1 MGSGSVSEQN
11 REGLSTGLAIIH
23 GNRLEA
29 LREVLVYWMR
39 SNPLGVLENETILV
53 QSNGIAQWLQLAL
66 ARSPGDRVQP
76 GCGIAAA
83 LDIQLPSAFLW
94 QAYRAVLG
102 NDRVPK
108 VSPYDKS
115 RLTWRLLRL
124 LPDLVE
130 LPECAQLR
138 RFLAEDLTARK
149 EYQLA
154 ERLADLYDQY
164 QVYRADWLT
173 AWSEGRDLL
182 IDAQG
187 QELPLPEEQRWQPL
201 LWRAICADMADAQR
215 NLSRADLHR
224 QFLTACQS
232 LQQRPRAMPRRVII
246 FGISALPQQFIEALS
261 ALAEHT
267 QVLLCVHNPCRH
279 YWADIIDGK
288 ELLRST
294 YRRQARKA
302 GMPADISDADLHLH
316 AQPLLAA
323 WGKQGRDYIRLLDA
337 FDDTSRYSDWF
348 QRIDLFDDAD
358 ADVEHLSLLNQI
370 QQDILELEPLSDAK
384 RTWHEGDDSLT
395 FQVTHS
401 RQREVEILHDQML
414 QWFQDDPGLKPRD
427 IIVMVPDVNQYAPHI
442 RSVFGRLSRRD
453 PRFIP
458 FTLNDQQNRGQA
470 PLLIALELLLQLP
483 QERFGI
489 SQLFDLLEVPA
500 LRERFGMAENDLP
513 QLQHWIRDSGIRWG
527 LDSAQRA
534 GLELPEG
541 LEQNTWLF
549 GLKRMLLG
557 YVMGDEQTFAGIE
570 AYGEVAGLEA
580 AQVGPLAELVV
591 ALLQLR
597 EYLLMPKAFTDWIPV
612 LTELLERFL
621 LPVSD
626 QDLMLMEQ
634 LTQRLQQWQ
643 EACTE
648 AALERTLPLEV
659 VRDSWLDG
667 IDEMSLSQ
675 RFLAGAVNIATLMPM
690 RAIPFRRVC
699 LLGMN
704 DGDYPRIQP
713 PMDFDLMV
721 GRYRPGDRSRRE
733 DDRYLFLEAML
744 SARDALYISWV
755 GRSVRDN
762 AEQPPSV
769 LVAQLRDHLEQG
781 WKTADGAELLEQLTT
796 EHPLQPFSPRYFERN
811 PRLFTYAG
819 EWREVHDSAEP
830 AVPDGLPAL
839 EVPEALNLK
848 TLQRFLRYPVQTF
861 FNQRLGV
868 WFDTMEEVPEEHE
881 PFRFDRLDQFRLGSE
896 LIAAGLKADSH
907 EAGIQLQL
915 ARWQR
920 AGELPLGP
928 YGERALREI
937 ISPAAST
944 LRHLQQLQAD
954 WQPLSEPLELQLP
967 LKAGGV
973 NVLLEDWVGG
983 LYRQN
988 SGKELALIL
997 SSPQAISDK
1006 GQPRWHRLV
1015 RAWLDHLA
1023 VSASGYSLTTFLVG
1037 PDTSARIRPLAADRA
1052 QQQLDE
1058 VLAYYL
1064 RALSQPAPL
1073 ACRTGLV
1080 LLSTADDK
1088 DPVEAAANVYNGN
1101 SRFPGEGSTDRYLQ
1115 RAWPEFDAL
1124 LVAGLEDWARALYR
1138 PLIEQGELLSREEA

>member
-1 MGSGSVSEQN
+1 MNQPQA
-11 REGLSTGLAIIH
+11 GLAIIH

-29 LREVLVYWMR
+29 LRELLVYWMR
-39 SNPLGVLENETILV
+39 SNPLRVLENETILV

-66 ARSPGDRVQP
+66 ARSPEHSEQP
-76 GCGIAAA
+76 GCGIAAS

-102 NDRVPK
+102 ADRVPK
-108 VSPYDKS
+108 TSPYDKS
-115 RLTWRLLRL
+115 RLAWRLLRL

-130 LPECAQLR
+130 QPECEQLR
-138 RFLAEDLTARK
+138 RFLADDLTARK

-164 QVYRADWLT
+164 QVYRADWLS
-173 AWSEGRDLL
+173 AWAEGRDLL
-182 IDAQG
+182 IDAKG
-187 QELPLPEEQRWQPL
+187 QEQPLPEEQRWQPL
-201 LWRAICADMADAQR
+201 LWRAIRADMDETQR
-215 NLSRADLHR
+215 NLSRADLHQ
-224 QFLTACQS
+224 QFLSACSQ
-232 LQQRPRAMPRRVII
+232 LHKRPQTMPRRVII

-294 YRRQARKA
+294 RRRQALKE
-302 GMPADISDADLHLH
+302 GMPEEVSDADLHLH

-323 WGKQGRDYIRLLDA
+323 WGKQGRDYIRLLDE
-337 FDDTSRYSDWF
+337 FDDTSQYRDWF
-348 QRIDLFDDAD
+348 QRIDLFDDAEPE
-358 ADVEHLSLLNQI
+358 VEQLSLLNQI
-370 QQDILELEPLSDAK
+370 QQDILELEPLPKEA
-384 RTWHEGDDSLT
+384 RHWYEGDDSLT
-395 FQVTHS
+395 FQVAHS

-414 QWFQDDPGLKPRD
+414 QWFQDDPSLKPRD
-427 IIVMVPDVNQYAPHI
+427 IIVMVPDVNQYSPHI

-500 LRERFGMAENDLP
+500 LRERFGMAESDLP

-557 YVMGDEQTFAGIE
+557 YIMGDEQTFAEIE
-570 AYGEVAGLEA
+570 AYGEVGGLEA
-580 AQVGPLAELVV
+580 AQVGPLAELVA

-597 EYLLMPKAFTDWIPV
+597 EHLLTPKPFSEWSLV

-626 QDLMLMEQ
+626 QDLMLMER
-634 LTQRLQQWQ
+634 LTQKLQEWQ
-643 EACTE
+643 EACSE
-648 AALERTLPLEV
+648 AMLERPLPLEV

-769 LVAQLRDHLEQG
+769 LVAQLRDHVEQG
-781 WKTADGAELLEQLTT
+781 WQTEEGTELLEQLTT
-796 EHPLQPFSPRYFERN
+796 EHPLQPFSPRYFDQN

-819 EWREVHDSAEP
+819 EWREVHNGVEQQVQTD
-830 AVPDGLPAL
+830 LPPL
-839 EVPEALNLK
+839 EFPETLNLK
-848 TLQRFLRYPVQTF
+848 ALQRFLRYPVQTF
-861 FNQRLGV
+861 FTQRLGV
-868 WFDTMEEVPEEHE
+868 WFETLDEVQVEHE

-896 LIAAGLKADSH
+896 LIDAGLKAETH
-907 EAGIQLQL
+907 EAGIQSQL

-937 ISPAAST
+937 VSPAAST

-954 WQPLSEPLELQLP
+954 WQPLAEPLEIQLT
-967 LKAGGV
+967 LNAG
-973 NVLLEDWVGG
+973 NAQVLLEDWIGG

-988 SGKELALIL
+988 TGKELALIL

-1052 QQQLDE
+1052 RQLLDE

-1064 RALSQPAPL
+1064 QALAEPAPL
-1073 ACRTGLV
+1073 ACRSALA
-1080 LLSTADDK
+1080 LLSAPEDK
-1088 DPVEAAANVYNGN
+1088 DPVEAAANVYEGN
-1101 SRFPGEGSTDRYLQ
+1101 SRFPGEGATDRYLQ
-1115 RAWPEFDAL
+1115 RAWPEFEPL
-1124 LVAGLEDWARALYR
+1124 LRAGLEDWARALYG
-1138 PLIEQGELLSREEA
+1138 PLIEQGELLSREDT

>member
-1 MGSGSVSEQN
+1 MNQPQA
-11 REGLSTGLAIIH
+11 GLAIIH

-29 LREVLVYWMR
+29 LRELLVYWMR
-39 SNPLGVLENETILV
+39 SNPLRVLENETILV

-66 ARSPGDRVQP
+66 ARSPEHSEQP
-76 GCGIAAA
+76 GCGIAAS

-102 NDRVPK
+102 ADRVPK
-108 VSPYDKS
+108 TSPYDKS
-115 RLTWRLLRL
+115 RLAWRLLRL

-130 LPECAQLR
+130 QPECEQLR
-138 RFLAEDLTARK
+138 RFLADDLTARK

-164 QVYRADWLT
+164 QVYRADWLS
-173 AWSEGRDLL
+173 AWAEGRDLL
-182 IDAQG
+182 IDAKG
-187 QELPLPEEQRWQPL
+187 QEQPLPEEQRWQPL
-201 LWRAICADMADAQR
+201 LWRAIRADMDETQR
-215 NLSRADLHR
+215 NLSRADLHQ
-224 QFLTACQS
+224 QFLSACSQ
-232 LQQRPRAMPRRVII
+232 LHKRPQTMPRRVII

-294 YRRQARKA
+294 RRRQALKA
-302 GMPADISDADLHLH
+302 GMPEDVSDADLHLH

-323 WGKQGRDYIRLLDA
+323 WGKQGRDYIRLLDE
-337 FDDTSRYSDWF
+337 FDDTSQYRDWF
-348 QRIDLFDDAD
+348 QRIDLFDDAEPE
-358 ADVEHLSLLNQI
+358 VEQLSLLNQI
-370 QQDILELEPLSDAK
+370 QQDILELEPLPKEA
-384 RTWHEGDDSLT
+384 RHWYEGDDSLT
-395 FQVTHS
+395 FQVAHS

-414 QWFQDDPGLKPRD
+414 QWFQDDPSLKPRD
-427 IIVMVPDVNQYAPHI
+427 IIVMVPDVNQYSPHI

-500 LRERFGMAENDLP
+500 LRECFGMAESDLP

-570 AYGEVAGLEA
+570 AYGEVGGLEA
-580 AQVGPLAELVV
+580 AQVGPLAELVA

-597 EYLLMPKAFTDWIPV
+597 EHLLTPKPFSEWSLV

-626 QDLMLMEQ
+626 QDLMLMER
-634 LTQRLQQWQ
+634 LTQKLQEWQ
-643 EACTE
+643 EACSE
-648 AALERTLPLEV
+648 AMLERPLPLEV

-769 LVAQLRDHLEQG
+769 LVAQLRDHVEQG
-781 WKTADGAELLEQLTT
+781 WQTEEGTELLEQLTT
-796 EHPLQPFSPRYFERN
+796 VHPLQPFSPRYFEQN

-819 EWREVHDSAEP
+819 EWREVHNGVEQQVQTD
-830 AVPDGLPAL
+830 LPPL
-839 EVPEALNLK
+839 EFPETLNLK
-848 TLQRFLRYPVQTF
+848 ALQRFLRYPVQTF
-861 FNQRLGV
+861 FTQRLGV
-868 WFDTMEEVPEEHE
+868 WFETLDEVQVEHE

-896 LIAAGLKADSH
+896 LIDAGLKAESH
-907 EAGIQLQL
+907 EAGIQSQL

-937 ISPAAST
+937 VSPAAST

-954 WQPLSEPLELQLP
+954 WQPLAEPLEIQLT
-967 LKAGGV
+967 LNAG
-973 NVLLEDWVGG
+973 NAQVLLEDWIGG

-988 SGKELALIL
+988 TGQELALIL

-1052 QQQLDE
+1052 RQLLDE

-1064 RALSQPAPL
+1064 QALAEPAPL
-1073 ACRTGLV
+1073 ACRTALA
-1080 LLSTADDK
+1080 LLSAPEDK
-1088 DPVEAAANVYNGN
+1088 DPVEAAANAYEGN
-1101 SRFPGEGSTDRYLQ
+1101 SRFPGEGTTDRYLQ
-1115 RAWPEFDAL
+1115 RAWPEFEPL
-1124 LVAGLEDWARALYR
+1124 LRAGLEDWARALYS
-1138 PLIEQGELLSREEA
+1138 PLIEQGELLSREDT

>member
-1 MGSGSVSEQN
+1 MSEQN

-29 LREVLVYWMR
+29 LRELLVYWMR

-66 ARSPGDRVQP
+66 ARSPEDADQP

-102 NDRVPK
+102 ADRVPK
-108 VSPYDKS
+108 TSPYDKS
-115 RLTWRLLRL
+115 RLAWRLLRL
-124 LPDLVE
+124 LPDLIE
-130 LPECAQLR
+130 QPECAQLR
-138 RFLAEDLTARK
+138 RFLADDLTARK

-164 QVYRADWLT
+164 QVYRADWLS
-173 AWSEGRDLL
+173 AWAEGRDLL

-187 QELPLPEEQRWQPL
+187 QEQPLPEEQRWQPL
-201 LWRAICADMADAQR
+201 LWRAIRADMDESQR
-215 NLSRADLHR
+215 NLSRADLHQ
-224 QFLTACQS
+224 QFLAACSQ
-232 LQQRPRAMPRRVII
+232 LKQRPRSVPRRVII

-261 ALAEHT
+261 ALARHT

-294 YRRQARKA
+294 RRRQALKA
-302 GMPADISDADLHLH
+302 GMPEEVSDADLHLH

-323 WGKQGRDYIRLLDA
+323 WGKQGRDYIRLLDQ
-337 FDDTSRYSDWF
+337 FDDTSQYRDWF
-348 QRIDLFDDAD
+348 QRIDLFDDAEP
-358 ADVEHLSLLNQI
+358 DVEHLSLLNQI
-370 QQDILELEPLSDAK
+370 QQDILELEPLPEK
-384 RTWHEGDDSLT
+384 PRWWLEGDDSLT
-395 FQVTHS
+395 FQVAHS

-414 QWFQDDPGLKPRD
+414 QWFQDDPSLKPRD

-442 RSVFGRLSRRD
+442 RSVFGRLSRQD

-500 LRERFGMAENDLP
+500 LRERFGMAESDLP

-557 YVMGDEQTFAGIE
+557 YIMGDEQTFAEIE
-570 AYGEVAGLEA
+570 AYAEVGGLEA
-580 AQVGPLAELVV
+580 AQVGPLAELVA

-597 EYLLMPKAFTDWIPV
+597 EHLLTPKPCNDWSLV
-612 LTELLERFL
+612 LTALLERFL

-626 QDLMLMEQ
+626 QDLMLMER

-643 EACTE
+643 EACAE
-648 AALERTLPLEV
+648 AALERVLPLEV

-704 DGDYPRIQP
+704 DGDYPRVQP

-744 SARDALYISWV
+744 SARDALYISWI

-781 WKTADGAELLEQLTT
+781 WQAEDGAELLAQLTT
-796 EHPLQPFSPRYFERN
+796 EHPLQPFSPRYFEQS

-819 EWREVHDSAEP
+819 EWREVHDGIKPQEAG
-830 AVPDGLPAL
+830 VLPPL
-839 EVPEALNLK
+839 EIPESLNLK

-868 WFDTMEEVPEEHE
+868 WFDTLEEVQEEHE

-896 LIAAGLKADSH
+896 LISAGLKAESH
-907 EAGIQLQL
+907 EAGIQSQL

-937 ISPAAST
+937 LSPAAST

-954 WQPLSEPLELQLP
+954 WQPLPEPLELQLR
-967 LKAGGV
+967 LKAEGHE
-973 NVLLEDWVGG
+973 VLLEDWVSG
-983 LYRQN
+983 LYRHNGGQ
-988 SGKELALIL
+988 ELALIL

-1006 GQPRWHRLV
+1006 GAPRWHRLV

-1052 QQQLDE
+1052 QQLLDE
-1058 VLAYYL
+1058 VLARYL
-1064 RALSQPAPL
+1064 KALAQPAPL
-1073 ACRTGLV
+1073 ACRTGLA
-1080 LLSTADDK
+1080 LLSAPEDK
-1088 DPVEAAANVYNGN
+1088 DPIEAAANAYEGN
-1101 SRFPGEGSTDRYLQ
+1101 SRFPGEGATDRYLQ
-1115 RAWPEFDAL
+1115 RAWPEFEPL
-1124 LVAGLEDWARALYR
+1124 LSAGLEDWAQALYR
-1138 PLIEQGELLSREEA
+1138 PLIEQGELLLREDA

>member
-1 MGSGSVSEQN
+1 MSVNN
-11 REGLSTGLAIIH
+11 REALSTGLAIIH

-66 ARSPGDRVQP
+66 ARSPNDPEQP

-102 NDRVPK
+102 AERVPK
-108 VSPYDKS
+108 TSPYDKS

-124 LPDLVE
+124 LPDLIDQ
-130 LPECAQLR
+130 PECAQLR

-154 ERLADLYDQY
+154 ERLADLFDQY
-164 QVYRADWLT
+164 QVYRADWLA
-173 AWSEGRDLL
+173 AWAEGRDLL
-182 IDAQG
+182 LDTQG
-187 QELPLPEEQRWQPL
+187 QEQPLPDEQRWQPL
-201 LWRAICADMADAQR
+201 LWRAIRADLDDSQR
-215 NLSRADLHR
+215 NLSRADLHQ
-224 QFLTACQS
+224 QFRTACKN
-232 LQQRPRAMPRRVII
+232 LQARPRALPRRVII
-246 FGISALPQQFIEALS
+246 FGISALPQQFLEALS
-261 ALAEHT
+261 SLAQHT

-294 YRRQARKA
+294 RRRQNRKA
-302 GMPADISDADLHLH
+302 GMPEVISDAELHLH

-323 WGKQGRDYIRLLDA
+323 WGKQGRDYIRLLDE
-337 FDDTSRYSDWF
+337 FDETQQYRDWF
-348 QRIDLFDDAD
+348 QRIDLFDEPAAD
-358 ADVEHLSLLNQI
+358 PASLSLLSQI
-370 QQDILELEPLSDAK
+370 QSDILELEPLPKEPRIWQRS
-384 RTWHEGDDSLT
+384 DDSLT
-395 FQVTHS
+395 FQVAHS

-414 QWFQDDPGLKPRD
+414 QWFQDDPDLRPRD
-427 IIVMVPDVNQYAPHI
+427 IIVMVPDVNQYAAHF
-442 RSVFGRLSRRD
+442 RAVFGRLSRQD
-453 PRFIP
+453 LRFIP

-500 LRERFGMAENDLP
+500 LRERFGMAEDDLP
-513 QLQHWIRDSGIRWG
+513 QLQRWIRESGIRWG
-527 LDSAQRA
+527 LDGAQRA

-557 YVMGDEQTFAGIE
+557 YLMGDEQTFAEIE
-570 AYGEVAGLEA
+570 AYGEIGGLEA
-580 AQVGPLAELVV
+580 ARIGPLAELVA

-597 EYLLMPKAFTDWIPV
+597 EHLLTPKPFSEWMPI

-621 LPVSD
+621 LPASD
-626 QDLMLMEQ
+626 QDLMLLER

-648 AALERTLPLEV
+648 AALERPLPLEV

-704 DGDYPRIQP
+704 DGDYPRVQP

-744 SARDALYISWV
+744 SARDALYISWI

-769 LVAQLRDHLEQG
+769 LVAQLRDHLQQG
-781 WKTADGAELLEQLTT
+781 WQTRDGTELLAQLTT
-796 EHPLQPFSPRYFERN
+796 EHPLQPFSPRYFQQD

-819 EWREVHDSAEP
+819 EWRDIHDGVKPQSQA
-830 AVPDGLPAL
+830 GLPSL
-839 EVPEALNLK
+839 ETPETLNLK
-848 TLQRFLRYPVQTF
+848 TLQRFLRYPAQTF

-868 WFDTMEEVPEEHE
+868 WFESLEEVQAEHE
-881 PFRFDRLDQFRLGSE
+881 PFGFNRLDQFRLGSD
-896 LIAAGLKADSH
+896 LITAGLKADSH
-907 EAGIQLQL
+907 EAGIQSQL

-937 ISPAAST
+937 LSPAAST
-944 LRHLQQLQAD
+944 LRHLQQLQVD
-954 WQPLSEPLELQLP
+954 WQPLVEPLEVRLP
-967 LKAGGV
+967 LNAAGRE
-973 NVLLEDWVGG
+973 VLLEDWVSG
-983 LYRQN
+983 LYRQTA
-988 SGKELALIL
+988 GPERALIL
-997 SSPQAISDK
+997 SSPQAIGDK
-1006 GQPRWHRLV
+1006 GRPRWHRLV
-1015 RAWLDHLA
+1015 KAWLDHLA
-1023 VSASGYSLTTFLVG
+1023 LSASGHSLTTFLVG
-1037 PDTSARIRPLAADRA
+1037 PDTSARIRPMAADKAA
-1052 QQQLDE
+1052 QRLDE
-1058 VLAYYL
+1058 LLAYYF
-1064 RALSQPAPL
+1064 RALQAPAPL
-1073 ACRTGLV
+1073 ACRTALA
-1080 LLSTADDK
+1080 LLSAPEDK
-1088 DPVEAAANVYNGN
+1088 DPIEAAATVYNGYN
-1101 SRFPGEGSTDRYLQ
+1101 RKPGEGSLDRYLQ
-1115 RAWPEFDAL
+1115 RAWPDFDAL
-1124 LVAGLEDWARALYR
+1124 LNAGLEDWAQALYQ
-1138 PLIEQGELLSREEA
+1138 PLIEQGELLSREDA

>member
-1 MGSGSVSEQN
+1 MSEQN
-11 REGLSTGLAIIH
+11 RGGLSTGLAIIH

-66 ARSPGDRVQP
+66 ARSPEDADQP

-102 NDRVPK
+102 ADRVPK
-108 VSPYDKS
+108 TSPYDKS
-115 RLTWRLLRL
+115 RLAWRLLRL
-124 LPDLVE
+124 LPDLIE
-130 LPECAQLR
+130 QPECAQLR
-138 RFLAEDLTARK
+138 RFLADDLTARK

-164 QVYRADWLT
+164 QVYRADWLS
-173 AWSEGRDLL
+173 AWAEGRDLL

-187 QELPLPEEQRWQPL
+187 QEQPLPEEQRWQPL
-201 LWRAICADMADAQR
+201 LWRAIRADMDESQR
-215 NLSRADLHR
+215 NLSRADLHQ
-224 QFLTACQS
+224 QFLAACSQ
-232 LQQRPRAMPRRVII
+232 LQQRPRAVPRRVII

-261 ALAEHT
+261 ALARHT

-294 YRRQARKA
+294 RRRQALKA
-302 GMPADISDADLHLH
+302 GMPEEVSEADLHLH

-323 WGKQGRDYIRLLDA
+323 WGKQGRDYIRLLDQ
-337 FDDTSRYSDWF
+337 FDDTSQYRDWF
-348 QRIDLFDDAD
+348 QRIDLFDDAEPD
-358 ADVEHLSLLNQI
+358 IEHLSLLNQI
-370 QQDILELEPLSDAK
+370 QQDILELEPVPKVQRL
-384 RTWHEGDDSLT
+384 WHEGDDSLT
-395 FQVTHS
+395 FQVAHS

-414 QWFQDDPGLKPRD
+414 QWFQDDPSLKPRD

-500 LRERFGMAENDLP
+500 LRERFGMAESDLP

-557 YVMGDEQTFAGIE
+557 YIMGDEQTFAEIE
-570 AYGEVAGLEA
+570 AYGEVGGLEA
-580 AQVGPLAELVV
+580 AQVGPLAELVA

-597 EYLLMPKAFTDWIPV
+597 EHLLTPKPCNDWSLV
-612 LTELLERFL
+612 LAGLLERFL

-626 QDLMLMEQ
+626 QDLMLMER

-643 EACTE
+643 EACAE
-648 AALERTLPLEV
+648 AALERPLPLEV

-769 LVAQLRDHLEQG
+769 LVAQLRDHLQQG
-781 WKTADGAELLEQLTT
+781 WQTVDGMELPAQLTT
-796 EHPLQPFSPRYFERN
+796 EHPLQPFSPRYFKQD
-811 PRLFTYAG
+811 PHLFTYAG
-819 EWREVHDSAEP
+819 EWREVHDGIKQQEQ
-830 AVPDGLPAL
+830 GWLPPL
-839 EVPEALNLK
+839 EIPESLNLK

-868 WFDTMEEVPEEHE
+868 WFDTLEEVQAEHE

-896 LIAAGLKADSH
+896 LISAGLKAERH
-907 EAGIQLQL
+907 EVGIQSQL

-937 ISPAAST
+937 LSPAAST

-954 WQPLSEPLELQLP
+954 WQLLPEPLELQLR
-967 LKAGGV
+967 LKAEGHE
-973 NVLLEDWVGG
+973 VLLEDWAGG
-983 LYRQN
+983 LYRQRA
-988 SGKELALIL
+988 GHELAQIL

-1006 GQPRWHRLV
+1006 GAPRWHRLV

-1023 VSASGYSLTTFLVG
+1023 VSASGHSLTTFLVG
-1037 PDTSARIRPLAADRA
+1037 PDTSARIRPLDADRA
-1052 QQQLDE
+1052 QQLLDE
-1058 VLAYYL
+1058 VLEYYL
-1064 RALSQPAPL
+1064 KALAQPAPL
-1073 ACRTGLV
+1073 ACRTGLA
-1080 LLSTADDK
+1080 LLNAPEDK
-1088 DPVEAAANVYNGN
+1088 DPIGAAANAYEGN
-1101 SRFPGEGSTDRYLQ
+1101 SRFPGEGTTDRYLQ
-1115 RAWPEFDAL
+1115 RAWPAFEPL
-1124 LVAGLEDWARALYR
+1124 LDAGLEAWAQALYR
-1138 PLIEQGELLSREEA
+1138 PLIEQGELLSREDA

>member
-1 MGSGSVSEQN
+1 MNQPQA
-11 REGLSTGLAIIH
+11 GLAIIH

-29 LREVLVYWMR
+29 LRELLVYWMR
-39 SNPLGVLENETILV
+39 SNPLRVLENETILV

-66 ARSPGDRVQP
+66 ARSPEHVDQP
-76 GCGIAAA
+76 GCGIAAS

-102 NDRVPK
+102 TDQVPK
-108 VSPYDKS
+108 TSPYDKS
-115 RLTWRLLRL
+115 RLAWRLLRL
-124 LPDLVE
+124 LPGLVE
-130 LPECAQLR
+130 QPECEQLR
-138 RFLAEDLTARK
+138 RFLADDLTARK

-164 QVYRADWLT
+164 QVYRADWLS
-173 AWSEGRDLL
+173 AWAEGRDLL
-182 IDAQG
+182 IDAKG
-187 QELPLPEEQRWQPL
+187 QEQPLPEEQRWQPL
-201 LWRAICADMADAQR
+201 LWRAIRADMDETQR
-215 NLSRADLHR
+215 NLSRADLHQ
-224 QFLTACQS
+224 QFLSACSQ
-232 LQQRPRAMPRRVII
+232 LQKRPHTMPRRVII

-294 YRRQARKA
+294 RRRQALKA
-302 GMPADISDADLHLH
+302 GMPEDVSDADLHLH

-323 WGKQGRDYIRLLDA
+323 WGKQGRDYIRLLDE
-337 FDDTSRYSDWF
+337 FDDTSQYRDWF
-348 QRIDLFDDAD
+348 QRIDLFDDPEPEVAQ
-358 ADVEHLSLLNQI
+358 LSLLNQI
-370 QQDILELEPLSDAK
+370 QQDILELEPLPDEARHWS
-384 RTWHEGDDSLT
+384 EGDDSLT
-395 FQVTHS
+395 FQIAHS

-414 QWFQDDPGLKPRD
+414 QWFQEDPSLKPRD

-500 LRERFGMAENDLP
+500 LRERFGMAESDLP

-557 YVMGDEQTFAGIE
+557 YIMGDEQTFAEIE
-570 AYGEVAGLEA
+570 AYGEVGGLEA
-580 AQVGPLAELVV
+580 AQVGPLAELVA

-597 EYLLMPKAFTDWIPV
+597 EHLLTPKPFSEWSLV

-626 QDLMLMEQ
+626 QDLMLMER
-634 LTQRLQQWQ
+634 LTQKLQEWQ
-643 EACTE
+643 EACAE
-648 AALERTLPLEV
+648 AMLERPLPLEV

-769 LVAQLRDHLEQG
+769 LVAQLRDHVEQG
-781 WKTADGAELLEQLTT
+781 WQTEKGAELLAQLTT
-796 EHPLQPFSPRYFERN
+796 EHPLQPFSPRYFEQN

-819 EWREVHDSAEP
+819 EWREVHNGVEQQVHTD
-830 AVPDGLPAL
+830 LPPL
-839 EVPEALNLK
+839 ELPETLNLQ

-861 FNQRLGV
+861 FTQRLGV
-868 WFDTMEEVPEEHE
+868 WFETLDEVQVEHE

-896 LIAAGLKADSH
+896 LIDAGLKAESH
-907 EAGIQLQL
+907 DAGIQSQL

-937 ISPAAST
+937 VSPVAST

-954 WQPLSEPLELQLP
+954 WQPLAEPLEIQLT
-967 LKAGGV
+967 LNAG
-973 NVLLEDWVGG
+973 NAQVLLEDWICG
-983 LYRQN
+983 LYRHN
-988 SGKELALIL
+988 GGEERALIL

-1052 QQQLDE
+1052 RQLLDE

-1064 RALSQPAPL
+1064 QALAEPAPL
-1073 ACRTGLV
+1073 ACRTALA
-1080 LLSTADDK
+1080 LLSAQEDK
-1088 DPVEAAANVYNGN
+1088 DPVEAAANAYEGN
-1101 SRFPGEGSTDRYLQ
+1101 SRFPGEGATDRYLQ
-1115 RAWPEFDAL
+1115 RAWPEFEPL
-1124 LVAGLEDWARALYR
+1124 LRAGLEDWAHALYS
-1138 PLIEQGELLSREEA
+1138 PLIEQGELLSREDT

>member
-1 MGSGSVSEQN
+1 MSQ
-11 REGLSTGLAIIH
+11 TQAGLAIIH
-23 GNRLEA
+23 GNRLES
-29 LREVLVYWMR
+29 LRELLVYWMR

-66 ARSPGDRVQP
+66 ARAPDDAEQP

-102 NDRVPK
+102 ADRVPK
-108 VSPYDKS
+108 TSPYDKS
-115 RLTWRLLRL
+115 RLAWRLLRL
-124 LPDLVE
+124 LPGLIE
-130 LPECAQLR
+130 QPECVQLQ
-138 RFLAEDLTARK
+138 RFLADDLTARK

-154 ERLADLYDQY
+154 ERLADLFDQY
-164 QVYRADWLT
+164 QVYRADWLS
-173 AWSEGRDLL
+173 AWAEGRDLL

-187 QELPLPEEQRWQPL
+187 QEQPLPEEQRWQPL
-201 LWRAICADMADAQR
+201 LWRAIRADMDAAQL
-215 NLSRADLHR
+215 NLSRADLHQ
-224 QFLTACQS
+224 QFLTACSQ
-232 LQQRPRAMPRRVII
+232 LTQRPRAVPRRVII

-261 ALAEHT
+261 ALARHT

-294 YRRQARKA
+294 RRRQALKA
-302 GMPADISDADLHLH
+302 GMPEQVSDADLHLH

-323 WGKQGRDYIRLLDA
+323 WGKQGRDYIRLLDQ
-337 FDDTSRYSDWF
+337 FDDTSQYRDWF
-348 QRIDLFDDAD
+348 QRIDLFDEAD
-358 ADVEHLSLLNQI
+358 PDIDQLSLLNQI
-370 QQDILELEPLSDAK
+370 QQDILELEPLPEEPRA
-384 RTWHEGDDSLT
+384 WHEGDDSLT
-395 FQVTHS
+395 FQVAHS

-414 QWFQDDPGLKPRD
+414 QWFQDDPDLKPRD

-500 LRERFGMAENDLP
+500 LRERFGMAESDLP
-513 QLQHWIRDSGIRWG
+513 QLQHWIRESGIRWG

-557 YVMGDEQTFAGIE
+557 YIMGDEQTFSGIE
-570 AYGEVAGLEA
+570 AYGEVGGLEA
-580 AQVGPLAELVV
+580 AQVGPLAELVA

-597 EYLLMPKAFTDWIPV
+597 EHLLTPKPFTEWARV

-626 QDLMLMEQ
+626 QDLMLMER

-648 AALERTLPLEV
+648 AALERALPLEV

-667 IDEMSLSQ
+667 IDDMSLSQ

-704 DGDYPRIQP
+704 DGDYPRVQP

-755 GRSVRDN
+755 GRSVCDN

-769 LVAQLRDHLEQG
+769 LVAQLRDHIEQG
-781 WKTADGAELLEQLTT
+781 WQTLNKADLLEQLTT
-796 EHPLQPFSPRYFERN
+796 EHPLQPFSPRYFEQN

-819 EWREVHDSAEP
+819 EWREVHEEV
-830 AVPDGLPAL
+830 VPQEQGSLPPL
-839 EVPEALNLK
+839 ELPETLNLN
-848 TLQRFLRYPVQTF
+848 TLQRFLRYPTQTF
-861 FNQRLGV
+861 FTQRLGV
-868 WFDTMEEVPEEHE
+868 WFETLEEIQEEHE

-896 LIAAGLKADSH
+896 LIDAGLKAESH
-907 EAGIQLQL
+907 EAGIQARL

-928 YGERALREI
+928 YGARALREI

-944 LRHLQQLQAD
+944 LRHLQQLQTD
-954 WQPLSEPLELQLP
+954 WQPQPEPLELQLR
-967 LKAGGV
+967 LKAVGKEIM
-973 NVLLEDWVGG
+973 LEDWVSG
-983 LYRQN
+983 LYRH
-988 SGKELALIL
+988 SDGDELALIL

-1006 GQPRWHRLV
+1006 GAPRWHRLV

-1052 QQQLDE
+1052 REILDE

-1064 RALSQPAPL
+1064 QALEQPAPL
-1073 ACRTGLV
+1073 ACRTGLA
-1080 LLSTADDK
+1080 LLSVAEDK
-1088 DPVEAAANVYNGN
+1088 DPIEAAANAYLGN
-1101 SRFPGEGSTDRYLQ
+1101 SRFPGEGSLDRYLQ
-1115 RAWPEFDAL
+1115 RAWPDFEAL
-1124 LVAGLEDWARALYR
+1124 LTAGLEDWAQALYR
-1138 PLIEQGELLSREEA
+1138 PLIEQGELLSREDA

>member
-1 MGSGSVSEQN
+1 MSEQN

-29 LREVLVYWMR
+29 LRELLVYWMR
-39 SNPLGVLENETILV
+39 TNPLGVLENETILV

-66 ARSPGDRVQP
+66 ARSPNDVEQP

-94 QAYRAVLG
+94 QVYRAVLG
-102 NDRVPK
+102 ADRVPK
-108 VSPYDKS
+108 ASPYDKS
-115 RLTWRLLRL
+115 RLAWRLLRL
-124 LPDLVE
+124 LPDLIE
-130 LPECAQLR
+130 QPECAQLR
-138 RFLAEDLTARK
+138 RFLADDLTARK

-164 QVYRADWLT
+164 QVYRADWLS
-173 AWSEGRDLL
+173 AWAEGRDLL
-182 IDAQG
+182 IGAQG
-187 QELPLPEEQRWQPL
+187 QEQPLPEEQRWQPL
-201 LWRAICADMADAQR
+201 LWRAIRADMDESQR
-215 NLSRADLHR
+215 NLSRADLHQ
-224 QFLTACQS
+224 QFLAACSQ
-232 LQQRPRAMPRRVII
+232 LKQRPRAVPRRVII

-261 ALAEHT
+261 ALAKHT

-294 YRRQARKA
+294 RRRQALKA
-302 GMPADISDADLHLH
+302 GMPEEVSEADLHLH

-323 WGKQGRDYIRLLDA
+323 WGKQGRDYIRLLDQ
-337 FDDTSRYSDWF
+337 FDDTSQYRDWF
-348 QRIDLFDDAD
+348 QRIDLFDDAEP
-358 ADVEHLSLLNQI
+358 DVEHLSLLNQI
-370 QQDILELEPLSDAK
+370 QQDILELEPVPKVQRL
-384 RTWHEGDDSLT
+384 WHEGDDSLT
-395 FQVTHS
+395 FQVAHS

-414 QWFQDDPGLKPRD
+414 QWFQDDPSLKPRD

-500 LRERFGMAENDLP
+500 LRERFGMAESDLP

-557 YVMGDEQTFAGIE
+557 YIMGDEQSFAEIE
-570 AYGEVAGLEA
+570 AYGEVGGLEA
-580 AQVGPLAELVV
+580 AQVGPLAELVA
-591 ALLQLR
+591 ALLQLG
-597 EYLLMPKAFTDWIPV
+597 EHLLTPKPCNEWGLV
-612 LTELLERFL
+612 LTALLERFL

-626 QDLMLMEQ
+626 QDLMLMER

-643 EACTE
+643 EACAE
-648 AALERTLPLEV
+648 AALERALPLEV

-769 LVAQLRDHLEQG
+769 LVAQLRDHLQQG
-781 WKTADGAELLEQLTT
+781 WQTEDGMELPAQLTT
-796 EHPLQPFSPRYFERN
+796 EHPLQPFSPRYFKQD
-811 PRLFTYAG
+811 PHLFTYAG
-819 EWREVHDSAEP
+819 EWREVHDGIKQQEQG
-830 AVPDGLPAL
+830 GLPPL
-839 EVPEALNLK
+839 EIPESLNLK

-868 WFDTMEEVPEEHE
+868 WFDTLEEVQAEHE

-896 LIAAGLKADSH
+896 LISAGLKAERH
-907 EAGIQLQL
+907 EVGIQSQL

-937 ISPAAST
+937 LSPAAST

-954 WQPLSEPLELQLP
+954 WQLLPEPLELQLR
-967 LKAGGV
+967 LKAEGHE
-973 NVLLEDWVGG
+973 VLLEDWAGG
-983 LYRQN
+983 LYRQRA
-988 SGKELALIL
+988 GHELAQIL

-1006 GQPRWHRLV
+1006 GAPRWHRLV

-1023 VSASGYSLTTFLVG
+1023 VSASGHSLTTFLVG
-1037 PDTSARIRPLAADRA
+1037 PDTSAQIRPLDADRA
-1052 QQQLDE
+1052 QQLLDE
-1058 VLAYYL
+1058 VLEYYL
-1064 RALSQPAPL
+1064 KALAQPAPL
-1073 ACRTGLV
+1073 ACRTGLA
-1080 LLSTADDK
+1080 LLNAPEDK
-1088 DPVEAAANVYNGN
+1088 DPIGAAANAYEGN
-1101 SRFPGEGSTDRYLQ
+1101 SRFPGEGTTDRYLQ
-1115 RAWPEFDAL
+1115 RAWPAFEPL
-1124 LVAGLEDWARALYR
+1124 LDAGLEAWAQALYR
-1138 PLIEQGELLSREEA
+1138 PLIEQGELLSREDA

>member
-1 MGSGSVSEQN
+1 M
-11 REGLSTGLAIIH
+11 EGNTRTQECSLNQPQTGLAIIH

-29 LREVLVYWMR
+29 LRELLVYWMR

-66 ARSPGDRVQP
+66 ARSPDDVDQP

-102 NDRVPK
+102 ADRVPK
-108 VSPYDKS
+108 TSPYDKS
-115 RLTWRLLRL
+115 RLAWRLLRL
-124 LPDLVE
+124 LPDLIE
-130 LPECAQLR
+130 QPECAQLR
-138 RFLAEDLTARK
+138 RFLADDLTARK

-164 QVYRADWLT
+164 QVYRADWLS
-173 AWSEGRDLL
+173 AWAEGRDLL

-187 QELPLPEEQRWQPL
+187 QEQPLPEEQRWQPL
-201 LWRAICADMADAQR
+201 LWRAIRADMDEAQR
-215 NLSRADLHR
+215 NLSRADLHQ
-224 QFLTACQS
+224 QFLAACGQ
-232 LQQRPRAMPRRVII
+232 LKQRPHAVPRRVII

-294 YRRQARKA
+294 RRRQERKSS
-302 GMPADISDADLHLH
+302 MPEDISDADLHLH

-323 WGKQGRDYIRLLDA
+323 WGKQGRDYIRLLDQ
-337 FDDTSRYSDWF
+337 FDDTSQYRDWF
-348 QRIDLFDDAD
+348 QRIDLFDEAEP
-358 ADVEHLSLLNQI
+358 DVEQLSLLNQI
-370 QQDILELEPLSDAK
+370 QQDILELEALPETP
-384 RTWHEGDDSLT
+384 RCWHEGDDSLT
-395 FQVTHS
+395 FQVAHS

-414 QWFQDDPGLKPRD
+414 QWFQDDPSLKPRD

-442 RSVFGRLSRRD
+442 RSVFGRLSRQD

-500 LRERFGMAENDLP
+500 LRERFGMAESDLP

-557 YVMGDEQTFAGIE
+557 YIMGDEQTFAEIE
-570 AYGEVAGLEA
+570 AYGEVGGLEA
-580 AQVGPLAELVV
+580 AQVGPLAELVA

-597 EYLLMPKAFTDWIPV
+597 EHLLTPKPCNDWSLV

-626 QDLMLMEQ
+626 QDLMLMER
-634 LTQRLQQWQ
+634 LIQRLQQWQ

-648 AALERTLPLEV
+648 AALERQLPLQV

-704 DGDYPRIQP
+704 DGDYPRVQP

-744 SARDALYISWV
+744 SARDVLYISWV

-781 WKTADGAELLEQLTT
+781 WQAEGGADLLAQLTT
-796 EHPLQPFSPRYFERN
+796 EHPLQPFSSRYFEQN

-819 EWREVHDSAEP
+819 EWREVHDGIEQQDP
-830 AVPDGLPAL
+830 GVLPPL
-839 EVPEALNLK
+839 EIPESLNLK
-848 TLQRFLRYPVQTF
+848 TLQRFLRY
-861 FNQRLGV
+861 RCR
-868 WFDTMEEVPEEHE
+868 
-881 PFRFDRLDQFRLGSE
+881 PF
-896 LIAAGLKADSH
+896 
-907 EAGIQLQL
+907 
-915 ARWQR
+915 
-920 AGELPLGP
+920 
-928 YGERALREI
+928 
-937 ISPAAST
+937 
-944 LRHLQQLQAD
+944 
-954 WQPLSEPLELQLP
+954 
-967 LKAGGV
+967 
-973 NVLLEDWVGG
+973 
-983 LYRQN
+983 
-988 SGKELALIL
+988 
-997 SSPQAISDK
+997 
-1006 GQPRWHRLV
+1006 
-1015 RAWLDHLA
+1015 
-1023 VSASGYSLTTFLVG
+1023 
-1037 PDTSARIRPLAADRA
+1037 
-1052 QQQLDE
+1052 
-1058 VLAYYL
+1058 
-1064 RALSQPAPL
+1064 QPAPWASGSRRWKRCRRSMNLSVLIGWTSSAL
-1073 ACRTGLV
+1073 AL
-1080 LLSTADDK
+1080 
-1088 DPVEAAANVYNGN
+1088 N
-1101 SRFPGEGSTDRYLQ
+1101 
-1115 RAWPEFDAL
+1115 
-1124 LVAGLEDWARALYR
+1124 
-1138 PLIEQGELLSREEA
+1138 

>member
-1 MGSGSVSEQN
+1 MNQPQ
-11 REGLSTGLAIIH
+11 TGLAIIH
-23 GNRLEA
+23 GNRLES
-29 LREVLVYWMR
+29 LRELLVYWMR

-66 ARSPGDRVQP
+66 ARSPDDVDQP

-102 NDRVPK
+102 ADRVPK
-108 VSPYDKS
+108 ASPYDKS
-115 RLTWRLLRL
+115 RLAWRLLRL
-124 LPDLVE
+124 LPDLIE
-130 LPECAQLR
+130 QPECAQLR
-138 RFLAEDLTARK
+138 RFLADDLTARK

-164 QVYRADWLT
+164 QVYRADWLS
-173 AWSEGRDLL
+173 AWAEGRDLL
-182 IDAQG
+182 IDTQG
-187 QELPLPEEQRWQPL
+187 QEQPLPEEQGWQPL
-201 LWRAICADMADAQR
+201 LWRAIRADMDEAQR
-215 NLSRADLHR
+215 NLSRADLHQ
-224 QFLTACQS
+224 QFLAACNQ
-232 LQQRPRAMPRRVII
+232 LKKRPRHVPRRVII

-294 YRRQARKA
+294 RRRQALKA
-302 GMPADISDADLHLH
+302 GMPEEISDADLHLH

-323 WGKQGRDYIRLLDA
+323 WGKQGRDYIRLLDQ
-337 FDDTSRYSDWF
+337 FDDTSQYRDWF
-348 QRIDLFDDAD
+348 QRIDLFDDAE
-358 ADVEHLSLLNQI
+358 ADVEHLSLLNEI
-370 QQDILELEPLSDAK
+370 QQDILELEPLPAVQ
-384 RTWHEGDDSLT
+384 RYWYECDDSLT
-395 FQVTHS
+395 FQVAHS

-442 RSVFGRLSRRD
+442 RSVFGRLSRQD

-500 LRERFGMAENDLP
+500 LRERFGMAESDLP
-513 QLQHWIRDSGIRWG
+513 QLQHWIHDSGIRWG
-527 LDSAQRA
+527 LDGAQRA

-557 YVMGDEQTFAGIE
+557 YIMGDEQTFAEIE
-570 AYGEVAGLEA
+570 AYAEVGGLEA
-580 AQVGPLAELVV
+580 AQVGPLAELVA

-597 EYLLMPKAFTDWIPV
+597 EHLLTPKPYSEWSLV

-626 QDLMLMEQ
+626 QDLMLMER

-643 EACTE
+643 EACIE
-648 AALERTLPLEV
+648 ATLERSLPLEV

-704 DGDYPRIQP
+704 DGDYPRVQP

-744 SARDALYISWV
+744 SAREALYISWI

-781 WKTADGAELLEQLTT
+781 WQAKDGADLLAQLTT

-811 PRLFTYAG
+811 PHLFTYAG
-819 EWREVHDSAEP
+819 EWREVHNVVEQQVQTD
-830 AVPDGLPAL
+830 LPPL
-839 EVPEALNLK
+839 ELPETLNLK

-861 FNQRLGV
+861 FTQRLGV
-868 WFDTMEEVPEEHE
+868 WFETLDDVQVEHE

-896 LIAAGLKADSH
+896 LIDAGLKAESH
-907 EAGIQLQL
+907 DAGIQSQL
-915 ARWQR
+915 ARWHR

-937 ISPAAST
+937 VSPAAST

-954 WQPLSEPLELQLP
+954 WQPLAEPLEIQLT
-967 LKAGGV
+967 LNAG
-973 NVLLEDWVGG
+973 NAKVLLEDWIGG
-983 LYRQN
+983 LYRHN
-988 SGKELALIL
+988 TGKELALIL

-1006 GQPRWHRLV
+1006 GAPRWHRLV
-1015 RAWLDHLA
+1015 RAWLNHLA

-1052 QQQLDE
+1052 QQLLDE

-1064 RALSQPAPL
+1064 NALAQPAPL
-1073 ACRTGLV
+1073 ACRTGLA
-1080 LLSTADDK
+1080 LLSTPEEK
-1088 DPVEAAANVYNGN
+1088 DPIEAAANAYLGN
-1101 SRFPGEGSTDRYLQ
+1101 SRFPGEGSTDRYLK
-1115 RAWPEFDAL
+1115 RAWPEFEPL
-1124 LVAGLEDWARALYR
+1124 LAAGLEGWAEALYR
-1138 PLIEQGELLSREEA
+1138 PLIEQGELLSREDA

>member
-1 MGSGSVSEQN
+1 MSEVN
-11 REGLSTGLAIIH
+11 RDALSTGLAIIH
-23 GNRLEA
+23 GNRLES
-29 LREVLVYWMR
+29 LREVLVHWMR

-66 ARSPGDRVQP
+66 ARTPDDAEQP

-83 LDIQLPSAFLW
+83 LDIKLPSAFLW
-94 QAYRAVLG
+94 QAYRVVLG
-102 NDRVPK
+102 ADQVPK
-108 VSPYDKS
+108 TSPYDKS

-124 LPDLVE
+124 LPDLIE
-130 LPECAQLR
+130 QPECTQLR
-138 RFLAEDLTARK
+138 RFLADDLTARK

-164 QVYRADWLT
+164 QVYRADWLG
-173 AWSEGRDLL
+173 AWAEGKDLL

-187 QELPLPEEQRWQPL
+187 QEQPLPDEQRWQPL
-201 LWRAICADMADAQR
+201 LWRAIRADMDDAQR
-215 NLSRADLHR
+215 GLSRADLHR
-224 QFLTACQS
+224 QFLQACQNLHS
-232 LQQRPRAMPRRVII
+232 RPRSLPRRVII

-288 ELLRST
+288 ELLRSSH
-294 YRRQARKA
+294 RRQMRKE
-302 GMPADISDADLHLH
+302 GMPAEISDADLHLH
-316 AQPLLAA
+316 AHPLLAA

-337 FDDTSRYSDWF
+337 FDDPRQYRDWF
-348 QRIDLFDDAD
+348 QRIDLFDEPSPDPAS
-358 ADVEHLSLLNQI
+358 LSILNQI
-370 QQDILELEPLSDAK
+370 QQDILELEPLPETP
-384 RTWHEGDDSLT
+384 RLWQEGDDSLT
-395 FQVTHS
+395 FQVAHS

-414 QWFQDDPGLKPRD
+414 QWFQDDPDLKPRD

-442 RSVFGRLSRRD
+442 RSVFGRLSRQD

-500 LRERFGMAENDLP
+500 LRERFGMAESDLP

-557 YVMGDEQTFAGIE
+557 YIMGDQQTFAEIE
-570 AYGEVAGLEA
+570 AYAEVGGLEA
-580 AQVGPLAELVV
+580 AQVGPLAELVA

-597 EYLLMPKAFTDWIPV
+597 EHLLAPKSCNDWSLV

-621 LPVSD
+621 QPVSD
-626 QDLMLMEQ
+626 QDLMLMER

-643 EACTE
+643 EACIE
-648 AALERTLPLEV
+648 AALERPLPLEV

-704 DGDYPRIQP
+704 DGDYPRVQP

-733 DDRYLFLEAML
+733 DDRYLFLEALL

-781 WKTADGAELLEQLTT
+781 WQSADGDKLLEQMTT
-796 EHPLQPFSPRYFERN
+796 EHPLQPFSPRYFEQH

-819 EWREVHDSAEP
+819 EWREVHEGSTQQALNT
-830 AVPDGLPAL
+830 LPPV
-839 EVPEALNLK
+839 EVPEAISLK
-848 TLQRFLRYPVQTF
+848 NLQRFLRYPVHTF

-868 WFDTMEEVPEEHE
+868 WFDTLEEVQEEHE

-896 LIAAGLKADSH
+896 LIEAGLKAESH
-907 EAGIQLQL
+907 DQGIQLQL

-920 AGELPLGP
+920 SGELPLGP
-928 YGERALREI
+928 YAERALREI
-937 ISPAAST
+937 VSPVTST
-944 LRHLQQLQAD
+944 LRHLHQLQVD
-954 WQPLSEPLELQLP
+954 WQPLPEPLELQLT
-967 LKAGGV
+967 LRTDGEEV
-973 NVLLEDWVGG
+973 VLEDWIGG
-983 LYRQN
+983 LYRH
-988 SGKELALIL
+988 STGHELALIL

-1006 GQPRWHRLV
+1006 GAPRWHRLV

-1037 PDTSARIRPLAADRA
+1037 PDTSALIRPMAAARA
-1052 QQQLDE
+1052 QALLND
-1058 VLAYYL
+1058 VLAHYL
-1064 RALSQPAPL
+1064 KALERPAPL
-1073 ACRTGLV
+1073 ACRTGLA
-1080 LLSTADDK
+1080 LLSAPDDK
-1088 DPVEAAANVYNGN
+1088 EPIEMAANAYNGN
-1101 SRFPGEGSTDRYLQ
+1101 SRYPGEGETDRYLQ

-1124 LVAGLEDWARALYR
+1124 LAAGLEDWAQALYQ
-1138 PLIEQGELLSREEA
+1138 PLIEQGELLSGEGHE